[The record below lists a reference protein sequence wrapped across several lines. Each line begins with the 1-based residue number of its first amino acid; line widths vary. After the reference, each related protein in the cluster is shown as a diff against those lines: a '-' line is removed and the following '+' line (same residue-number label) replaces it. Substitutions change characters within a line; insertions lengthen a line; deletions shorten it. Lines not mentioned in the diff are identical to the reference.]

1 MANFRGCRRP
11 QRLELAGALH
21 YIRQVVRATPD
32 RVSRARGLLLLA
44 RLLLA
49 LLSFSSLQACA
60 RQATDD
66 TPERAVQEF
75 IERMQRVHGDTAKSK
90 AAYDLLA
97 TSARAN
103 LEERAKRASA
113 TSGRNVTPEE
123 MLVPSRFYL
132 SFQPRTWSTERG
144 ADWAVVTAE
153 GDSPNERKQIRCVRE
168 QGHWKVVLEL
178 PELPPLERR
187 GSTG

>member
-1 MANFRGCRRP
+1 VA
-11 QRLELAGALH
+11 
-21 YIRQVVRATPD
+21 RAISD
-32 RVSRARGLLLLA
+32 RVLRARELLLWAALLLA
-44 RLLLA
+44 
-49 LLSFSSLQACA
+49 SSQACA
-60 RQATDD
+60 RQAADD

-75 IERMQRVHGDTAKSK
+75 IERMQRVHGDAAKSK
-90 AAYDLLA
+90 AAYELLA
-97 TSARAN
+97 TPARAN

-113 TSGRNVTPEE
+113 TSGRSVTPEE

-132 SFQPRTWSTERG
+132 GFQPRSWSTERG

-153 GDSPNERKQIRCVRE
+153 GDSPNERKQIRCVLE
-168 QGHWKVVLEL
+168 QGRWKVVLEL